1 MVYLKSRIS
10 TKYLKVESKIYS
22 IDKNHGAKGEKAK
35 QKERKKER
43 TKLTLQSADHS
54 KSKV

>member
-22 IDKNHGAKGEKAK
+22 INKNHGAKGEKTK
-35 QKERKKER
+35 QKERQKENDVNITICR
-43 TKLTLQSADHS
+43 QY
-54 KSKV
+54 

>member
-43 TKLTLQSADHS
+43 TKLTL
-54 KSKV
+54 